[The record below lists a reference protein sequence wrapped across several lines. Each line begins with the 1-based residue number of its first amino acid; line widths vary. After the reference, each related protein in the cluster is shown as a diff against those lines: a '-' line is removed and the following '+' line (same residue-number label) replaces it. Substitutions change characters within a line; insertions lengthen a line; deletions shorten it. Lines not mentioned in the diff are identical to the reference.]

1 MEKVDKYD
9 IAGAEVCNFLH
20 NIPKQK
26 YDLLPKKLID
36 LFEKYKDYNIG
47 EKIDLEKSYE
57 EQEISQMAKDMIF
70 IITYNYWLTE
80 EQKCSV
86 LKQMKI
92 NEEKLHE
99 KYNIDNLFK
108 NKKTYQEESIEINST
123 QTSTQMIKT
132 DNQNFIQK
140 IINFFKNIFKKN
152 S

>member
-1 MEKVDKYD
+1 MEKIDKYD
-9 IAGAEVCNFLH
+9 IAVAEVCNFLH

-47 EKIDLEKSYE
+47 GKIDLEKSYE

-86 LKQMKI
+86 LKQMEI
-92 NEEKLHE
+92 NEEKLYE
-99 KYNIDNLFK
+99 KYNSDNLFK

>member
-1 MEKVDKYD
+1 MEKIDKYD
-9 IAGAEVCNFLH
+9 IAVAEVCNFLH

-47 EKIDLEKSYE
+47 GKIDLEKSYE

-86 LKQMKI
+86 LKQMEI
-92 NEEKLHE
+92 NEEKLYE
-99 KYNIDNLFK
+99 KYNSDNLFK

-132 DNQNFIQK
+132 DNHKYLNK
-140 IINFFKNIFKKN
+140 II
-152 S
+152 